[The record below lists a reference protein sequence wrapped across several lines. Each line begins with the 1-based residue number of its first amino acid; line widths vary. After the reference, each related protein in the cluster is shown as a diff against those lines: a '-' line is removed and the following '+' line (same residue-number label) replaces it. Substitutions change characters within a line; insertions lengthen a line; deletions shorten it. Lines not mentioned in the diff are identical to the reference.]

1 MSARWHVTLPVG
13 NISRCRHPALDGKNG
28 DSLKCRKR
36 CEKIKGSFHQDDVVT
51 GKRVLHEWPFMRGIR
66 RWPMVPLTKGPQ
78 CRALAFL
85 SLASH
90 KLLNKQPTC
99 RRFMT
104 QLDSLFN
111 LNNKESIKALHYIDG
126 LAQACS
132 NAMEL
137 QQSCT
142 KPSICL
148 RDRNPPVT
156 RNASNDNRVTMSW
169 HHHGR
174 KQFRIHYN
182 YVIMGAIGSQITSLT
197 IVYLIVYSDAD
208 QRILRTN
215 GQLRGKCFHLMTSS
229 WQDIITRK
237 QYMEASHSGGYLFW
251 HINSGNI
258 LSISCGSIDRIRKKK
273 YETVIKVYWVYCAA
287 ILFADKTVDSVAY

>member
-1 MSARWHVTLPVG
+1 MTRYHHTKAIYGSKSFWWL
-13 NISRCRHPALDGKNG
+13 
-28 DSLKCRKR
+28 SLY
-36 CEKIKGSFHQDDVVT
+36 QT
-51 GKRVLHEWPFMRGIR
+51 RVYRAGR
-66 RWPMVPLTKGPQ
+66 Q
-78 CRALAFL
+78 YNNRALAFL

-90 KLLNKQPTC
+90 KLLNKQSIC

-208 QRILRTN
+208 QRKHQSSASLAFV
-215 GQLRGKCFHLMTSS
+215 RGIHRGPVNSPHKWPVTRKMFPFDDAIMTRYHHTKTIYGSKS
-229 WQDIITRK
+229 FWWLSLYQFRKYSFYFMRIDWQDSEK
-237 QYMEASHSGGYLFW
+237 KVWNGDQSL
-251 HINSGNI
+251 
-258 LSISCGSIDRIRKKK
+258 LSLLCCDLVCR
-273 YETVIKVYWVYCAA
+273 
-287 ILFADKTVDSVAY
+287 